1 MDVTVAGA
9 GVIGL
14 MSAHALAHRGHT
26 VRIVAREV
34 GDETTSGRAA
44 ASFKPS
50 TLPRLG
56 PYPQLL
62 LDSRQELDR
71 WARSGFASAMGI
83 TEVEHI
89 EVSDRPLEP
98 RDYLGVMRE
107 VQHLSAR
114 EGDHLPGGYAHA
126 VAYRTY
132 FFDVPVT
139 LPALTDHVNT
149 THAVPIERAAIERLE
164 DLLTGSDQQVLVN
177 ATGLGARRLEA
188 DAAVIP
194 VRGQTVLV
202 ANHEA
207 TRASVNADGYY
218 AYPRSDGIVLGGTA
232 EHGVWD
238 TEPQRD
244 TIARIIA
251 TNARIL
257 PQLRDVQPIE
267 SRAGLRPYRRGGVRL
282 ELDRD
287 GPAPIVHAYG
297 HGGSGWTLGPGT
309 ARRVAAM
316 VDGLGPAGSVPR

>member
-1 MDVTVAGA
+1 VDVTVAGA

-50 TLPRLG
+50 TLPRMG

-62 LDSRQELDR
+62 LDSRHELDR
-71 WARSGFASAMGI
+71 WARSGFANAVGI
-83 TEVEHI
+83 TEVAHI
-89 EVSDRPLEP
+89 EASDRPLEP

-107 VQHLSAR
+107 VRHLSTG

-139 LPALTDHVNT
+139 LPALTDHVNV

-164 DLLTGSDQQVLVN
+164 DLLTGSGQQVLVN
-177 ATGLGARRLEA
+177 ATGLGARRLAA
-188 DAAVIP
+188 DPAVIP

-202 ANHEA
+202 PGHDD
-207 TRASVNADGYY
+207 TGTSVNADGYY

-238 TEPQRD
+238 PEPQPE

-251 TNARIL
+251 GNARVL
-257 PQLRDVQPIE
+257 PHLRAVEPLE
-267 SRAGLRPYRRGGVRL
+267 SRAGLRPYRHGGVRL

-316 VDGLGPAGSVPR
+316 VDGLGPAGSAPR